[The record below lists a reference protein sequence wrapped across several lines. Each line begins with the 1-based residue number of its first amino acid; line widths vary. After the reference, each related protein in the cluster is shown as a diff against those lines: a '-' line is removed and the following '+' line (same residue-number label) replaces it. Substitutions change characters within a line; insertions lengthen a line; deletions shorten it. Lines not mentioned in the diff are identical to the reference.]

1 VKPYV
6 ICHMM
11 PSVDGRIVLDDW
23 PRSVAS
29 AALYDKTADQLKT
42 QAWVCGTVTMEEFS
56 GPGRFRS
63 PGKGKR
69 SNTPKTDWIV
79 EDGSKSFAV
88 AIDASGRLNWKSN
101 DVNGDRLIVVLT
113 ERATSAY
120 LDFLRARGISYLF
133 AGKQEVDFA
142 QALEKLREHFGIRRV
157 SIQGGGKINGAFL
170 NAGLIDELSLVFAP
184 VVDGTM
190 ETPTVFDVV
199 GRRKH
204 GPANLRLT
212 GVRKLERGVVWLRY
226 RVIRSGGKR
235 S

>member
-56 GPGRFRS
+56 GPGRFRPS
-63 PGKGKR
+63 SGKR

-88 AIDASGRLNWKSN
+88 AIDASGRLNWRSN

-120 LDFLRARGISYLF
+120 LDFLRGKGISYLF
-133 AGKQEVDFA
+133 AGKQDVDFA
-142 QALEKLREHFGIRRV
+142 QALEKLRAHFGIRRV

-170 NAGLIDELSLVFAP
+170 NAGLIDEVSLAFVP

-190 ETPTVFDVV
+190 GTPTVFDVV
-199 GRRKH
+199 GRSKH
-204 GPANLRLT
+204 APSNLRLAS
-212 GVRKLERGVVWLRY
+212 VKRLAKGVVWLRY
-226 RVIRSGGKR
+226 RVVRAGGKR